1 MTNRLAKIADRR
13 IGIYI
18 AGLLFLCSCGYA
30 FSPYENYLL
39 SGRPTHA
46 ALIAQVKLGQED
58 ALTKSLLEL
67 SEKKMARK
75 LERAGIT
82 NVSAFT
88 RDIQST
94 LWCMVYFDFSGKKNY
109 LDAAECFESVT
120 GGALRNLLI
129 PHPRAVTY
137 GRTWLQMEWINY
149 IRGCNIEG
157 APTSIAS
164 MVTTIKPEREM
175 EYRTLH
181 QTVWP
186 GVVDQMVRGHIR
198 NFSIFLVE
206 IQDCLYEFF
215 YLEYMGQDA
224 EKDDAMNRQDPVN
237 QRWWKLTDP
246 CQQPLPGSPDIW
258 SPMTPVQKDSTAEG
272 KDK

>member
-1 MTNRLAKIADRR
+1 MKDRQTR
-13 IGIYI
+13 NVNKWIETCIV
-18 AGLLFLCSCGYA
+18 ALLLWGACGWA

-39 SGRPTHA
+39 SGRTTHV
-46 ALIAQVKLGQED
+46 ALIAQVKPGQEK
-58 ALTKSLLEL
+58 ALANALLEL
-67 SEKKMARK
+67 TLKKPARQ
-75 LERAGIT
+75 LEHAGIT

-88 RDIQST
+88 RELQGD

-109 LDAAECFESVT
+109 LDAAEAFESAAPT
-120 GGALRNLLI
+120 LNGFLI

-149 IRGCNIEG
+149 IRGCS
-157 APTSIAS
+157 AKRKPTDITA
-164 MVTTIKPEREM
+164 MVTGIKPEKEM

-198 NFSIFLVE
+198 NFSIFLAE
-206 IQDCLYEFF
+206 IGDQLYEFF

-224 EKDDAMNRQDPVN
+224 EKDDYMNRQDPVN
-237 QRWWKLTDP
+237 QRWWKHTDP
-246 CQQPLPGSPDIW
+246 CQQPLPGSTDIW
-258 SPMTPVQKDSTAEG
+258 SPMNPVLPKPAEKG
-272 KDK
+272 ENK